1 MDPIRNTAIQNAIK
15 RKHRHIQQDSHIRFD
30 RPTDAIADGRKVSRM
45 RVRRLTP
52 EQHHQVI
59 DMFVRDG
66 HVLLEAQGF
75 YPGISPTPRNDPTNL
90 EGSRDADR
98 SIHTRCTMYSELS
111 HRADDPKLNTRTKSS
126 QKAFLPKQPEHI
138 PQTR

>member
-1 MDPIRNTAIQNAIK
+1 MDPIRKYSDPKCNQTIA
-15 RKHRHIQQDSHIRFD
+15 STYPIRFTHSF
-30 RPTDAIADGRKVSRM
+30 RSSYGRHCRWSKSIAHESPSA
-45 RVRRLTP
+45 TP

-66 HVLLEAQGF
+66 HVALEAQGF
-75 YPGISPTPRNDPTNL
+75 YPGISQTPRNDPTNL
-90 EGSRDADR
+90 ERSRDADR
-98 SIHTRCTMYSELS
+98 SIHTGCAMYSELS
-111 HRADDPKLNTRTKSS
+111 HRGDEPKLNTRTKNS